1 MFKVLKNEII
11 KMFSGKKFYVL
22 SMTLIISIVIM
33 AVLGKG
39 HPQDGINANNFV
51 IETLFG
57 MLMKPMVPMF
67 MVLVIAEALTE
78 DYIHGTMKFS
88 LMIPIKKSD
97 FIIGKFLFIALY
109 ALIFLIVGLVG
120 SYIVGAIAFGLSNNG
135 NNLNLFI
142 NNIKVYASIT
152 LPLLSFSAVISFIAV
167 LINNSGAMIGLGIGI
182 DVIMMM
188 IDSQIKDI
196 VYYTF
201 SGGMYAYRIAQNLNA
216 HNILILSF
224 TACVYIAV
232 FLLLS
237 ILVGKR
243 KDIVL

>member
-22 SMTLIISIVIM
+22 LVTLIITIVIM
-33 AVLGKG
+33 AVLGKSN
-39 HPQDGINANNFV
+39 PQDGINANNFV
-51 IETLFG
+51 IKTLSG
-57 MLMKPMVPMF
+57 TLMKPIVPMF

-88 LMIPIKKSD
+88 LMTPIKRSD
-97 FIIGKFLFIALY
+97 FIIGKFLFIGLY
-109 ALIFLIVGLVG
+109 ALIFLVVGFVS
-120 SYIVGAIAFGLSNNG
+120 SYIVGIITFGLG
-135 NNLNLFI
+135 DKGEFLNTFI
-142 NNIKVYASIT
+142 NNIKIYASII
-152 LPLLSFSAVISFIAV
+152 LPLLSFTAVMSFIALLV
-167 LINNSGAMIGLGIGI
+167 NNSGAMIGLGIGI

-188 IDSQIKDI
+188 IDFQMKNIM
-196 VYYTF
+196 YYTF
-201 SGGMYAYRIAQNLNA
+201 SGMYAYRIVQNLNA

-237 ILVGKR
+237 IVVVKR

>member
-1 MFKVLKNEII
+1 MLKVLKNEII
-11 KMFSGKKFYVL
+11 KMFSSKKFYVL

-51 IETLFG
+51 IKTLSG
-57 MLMKPMVPMF
+57 TLIKPIIPMF
-67 MVLVIAEALTE
+67 IVLVIAETLTD

-88 LMIPIKKSD
+88 LMTPIKRSH

-109 ALIFLIVGLVG
+109 ALIFLIVGFVG
-120 SYIVGAIAFGLSNNG
+120 SYIIGIIIFGLG
-135 NNLNLFI
+135 DKGQFLNMFI
-142 NNIKVYASIT
+142 NNIKIYASII
-152 LPLLSFSAVISFIAV
+152 LPLLSFSAFMSFIAIF
-167 LINNSGAMIGLGIGI
+167 INNSGAMIGLGIGI

-188 IDSQIKDI
+188 IDFQMKNIM
-196 VYYTF
+196 YYTF
-201 SGGMYAYRIAQNLNA
+201 SGMYAYRIAENLNI
-216 HNILILSF
+216 HNILMLSF

-237 ILVGKR
+237 IVVVKR
-243 KDIVL
+243 KDIVF

>member
-67 MVLVIAEALTE
+67 MVLVIAETLTE

-88 LMIPIKKSD
+88 LMTPIKKSD

-109 ALIFLIVGLVG
+109 VLIFLIVGFVG
-120 SYIVGAIAFGLSNNG
+120 SYIVGAIAFGLANSG
-135 NNLNLFI
+135 DNLNFVI

-201 SGGMYAYRIAQNLNA
+201 SGGMYAYRIVQNLNA

-237 ILVGKR
+237 ILVVKR